1 MKIVKWK
8 FFALFAQRINIKGLL
23 VFMMADDFIR
33 SDGIKIELLPEP
45 YCKWCS
51 KPIPERYRDYGLC
64 YDCNKRIERFEM
76 PMVKINAVGLYFLKT
91 AENQLSKEIWHLKSD
106 PTIADKLGEGM
117 VYVINTRYQDLKKM
131 DIIVPVPSGDTK
143 RPYNQA
149 ALLAIYVSKNIGIP
163 YKDIL
168 YKKEDYP
175 AQHTVDLDAKE
186 NNIKGKIGCKEE
198 ITGLNVLLIDDAYIT
213 GATKNECARAL
224 KECGAVDIRCLVLGR
239 AVDETH
245 IKFIKS

>member
-1 MKIVKWK
+1 
-8 FFALFAQRINIKGLL
+8 
-23 VFMMADDFIR
+23 
-33 SDGIKIELLPEP
+33 
-45 YCKWCS
+45 
-51 KPIPERYRDYGLC
+51 
-64 YDCNKRIERFEM
+64 
-76 PMVKINAVGLYFLKT
+76 MVKINAVGLYFLKT

-168 YKKEDYP
+168 YI
-175 AQHTVDLDAKE
+175 HSVIS
-186 NNIKGKIGCKEE
+186 N
-198 ITGLNVLLIDDAYIT
+198 
-213 GATKNECARAL
+213 CA
-224 KECGAVDIRCLVLGR
+224 
-239 AVDETH
+239 
-245 IKFIKS
+245 